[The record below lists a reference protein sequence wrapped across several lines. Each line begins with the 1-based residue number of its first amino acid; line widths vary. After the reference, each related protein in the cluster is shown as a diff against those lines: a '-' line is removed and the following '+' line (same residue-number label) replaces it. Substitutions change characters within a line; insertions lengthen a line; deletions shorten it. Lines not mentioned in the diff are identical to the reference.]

1 MHILHKVKIVVLTIL
16 FTILSSNIVFANAL
30 DEFNEKKY
38 NSALEALLQQWQ
50 AVIQKQLMF

>member
-30 DEFNEKKY
+30 DEFNEKK
-38 NSALEALLQQWQ
+38 
-50 AVIQKQLMF
+50 I